1 MYSSPALWPRV
12 SLITF
17 RPFTSQTTTAN
28 APATPASD
36 GEAAAPGEATRTVAV
51 ATATPAAI
59 TPAAA
64 QVQAPAPAPAAVA
77 QEAQTPAQAQV
88 NTPAAEAPVVDIADE
103 IAPTADAPA
112 GINEGSIQNQEYTG
126 DVVNITD
133 EEVALADKAPEGEL
147 KADAKYST
155 LKDIDDM
162 TKKPNLWWLLIILLL
177 GEAGR
182 EMYKKHQEKMKEK
195 EDNIQ

>member
-1 MYSSPALWPRV
+1 MTQIEEAANNVNKPTFVTPTAVTPDTPA
-12 SLITF
+12 
-17 RPFTSQTTTAN
+17 A
-28 APATPASD
+28 PASD

-51 ATATPAAI
+51 ATATPVAAT

-64 QVQAPAPAPAAVA
+64 QVQDNAPAQAAVA
-77 QEAQTPAQAQV
+77 QEAQAQAQV

-112 GINEGSIQNQEYTG
+112 GINEGTVQNQEYTG
-126 DVVNITD
+126 AVVDITD

-147 KADAKYST
+147 KADAKYDT
-155 LKDIDDM
+155 LGNVDDM
-162 TKKPNLWWLLIILLL
+162 AKKPNLWWLLIILLL